1 MQPAEIKRGAT
12 FKVDL
17 KFEDADEWAM
27 VFPHDSVVAAV
38 KFGHRRYPLTV
49 TVDTVNWKFTA
60 TAPDTSAWPLTGDAL
75 ASFDYWVIRG
85 GEKLPFPGSHNI
97 PLKVIEGAT
106 L

>member
-38 KFGHRRYPLTV
+38 KFGHRRGVVAKLCVPGDSRSGAGRV
-49 TVDTVNWKFTA
+49 SV
-60 TAPDTSAWPLTGDAL
+60 SA
-75 ASFDYWVIRG
+75 
-85 GEKLPFPGSHNI
+85 
-97 PLKVIEGAT
+97 
-106 L
+106 